1 LQALWK
7 GIYNFMVFP
16 LPLNHRRVT
25 LKADEN
31 GKSERKGQKMEK
43 KMKKARFMLDIYR
56 ENYLL

>member
-1 LQALWK
+1 
-7 GIYNFMVFP
+7 MVFP

-31 GKSERKGQKMEK
+31 GKSQRKGQKMEK